1 MTPSLWQI
9 LIVVALILILFGR
22 NRISGFM
29 GDLGKGIS
37 SFKKGLAEGKEG
49 DNKKQVS
56 GKSAP
61 GAKKKT
67 AAKSKK

>member
-56 GKSAP
+56 KKSTP

>member
-29 GDLGKGIS
+29 GDLGKGIT
-37 SFKKGLAEGKEG
+37 SFKKGLSEGK
-49 DNKKQVS
+49 DDNNSKKTPNKKTT
-56 GKSAP
+56 
-61 GAKKKT
+61 KK
-67 AAKSKK
+67 

>member
-9 LIVVALILILFGR
+9 LLVVALILILFGR
-22 NRISGFM
+22 NRISGFL

-37 SFKKGLAEGKEG
+37 SFKKGLAEGKEEDEQKQG
-49 DNKKQVS
+49 SKKT
-56 GKSAP
+56 AP
-61 GAKKKT
+61 GGKKKT